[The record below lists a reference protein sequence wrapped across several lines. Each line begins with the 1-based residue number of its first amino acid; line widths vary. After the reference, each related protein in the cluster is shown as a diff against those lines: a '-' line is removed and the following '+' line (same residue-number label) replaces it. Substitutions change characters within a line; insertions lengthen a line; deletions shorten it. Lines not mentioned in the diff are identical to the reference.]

1 MIGYFLVF
9 LKTFFFKGGPLQNRN
24 FVVFYCLFLCFL
36 VFSCVFLYFS
46 CVFDRKI
53 IWKYSDINGENTRK
67 VNKRQQNFDFVRVP
81 P

>member
-1 MIGYFLVF
+1 MIGHFLVF

-46 CVFDRKI
+46 CLFDPKI
-53 IWKYSDINGENTRK
+53 SLKESIAKKLIAPFA
-67 VNKRQQNFDFVRVP
+67 NFNRFG
-81 P
+81 